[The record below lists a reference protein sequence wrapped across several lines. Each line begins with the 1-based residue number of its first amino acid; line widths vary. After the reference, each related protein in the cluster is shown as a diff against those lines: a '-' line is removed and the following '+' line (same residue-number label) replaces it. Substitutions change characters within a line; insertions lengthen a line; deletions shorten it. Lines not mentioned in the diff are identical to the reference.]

1 MPAVLLVRW
10 YNKDKHIFA
19 EKPRFLRIRNN
30 RGFSQSN
37 YFLQPSILC
46 LEEGRS
52 IIKKT
57 LTIVVVCDVLGQ
69 ENNGTTIAA
78 MHLIRA
84 LRNKGHHVRVV
95 CSDIFRVGEQDY
107 YIVPQLNLGPINK
120 YVKKNGVVPATPA
133 KRILDAAMDGADL
146 VHIMMPLALGS
157 AAAAMAK
164 RKRIPITA
172 GFHCQ
177 AENVT
182 SHIVMKD
189 FLPANRIAYRIFYR
203 NLYRHCV
210 CIHYPSQ
217 FICDTFE
224 AIVGPTPHRIISNG
238 VDPIFTP
245 DVSEKPPE
253 FQDKFVILF
262 TGRYSPEKCHR
273 VLIDATALSAYKD
286 RIQLIFAGS
295 GPLEDALK
303 RRAKRRGISVPV
315 MNFFS
320 RKDQIEAI
328 ACLEAIA
335 CGKVPL
341 IADSPRSATRY
352 FALSNRNLFHYND
365 PADLARK
372 MDWWLEHPKERA
384 SCASSYLG
392 YAVHFDF
399 QSCMDQMEQMMI
411 EAAEVQNEQT

>member
-1 MPAVLLVRW
+1 MNESAFDLST
-10 YNKDKHIFA
+10 K
-19 EKPRFLRIRNN
+19 
-30 RGFSQSN
+30 QSKSVV
-37 YFLQPSILC
+37 P
-46 LEEGRS
+46 GR
-52 IIKKT
+52 KKV
-57 LTIVVVCDVLGQ
+57 LTIVIVCDVLGQ

-120 YVKKNGVVPATPA
+120 YVKKNGVVPATPD

-262 TGRYSPEKCHR
+262 TGRYSPEKSHR

-320 RKDQIEAI
+320 RKDLVEILRYTDLYVHPAEVEIEAI

-352 FALSNRNLFHYND
+352 FALSSRNLFHYND

-384 SCASSYLG
+384 FCASSYLG

>member
-1 MPAVLLVRW
+1 M
-10 YNKDKHIFA
+10 I
-19 EKPRFLRIRNN
+19 
-30 RGFSQSN
+30 
-37 YFLQPSILC
+37 
-46 LEEGRS
+46 
-52 IIKKT
+52 
-57 LTIVVVCDVLGQ
+57 
-69 ENNGTTIAA
+69 
-78 MHLIRA
+78 
-84 LRNKGHHVRVV
+84 
-95 CSDIFRVGEQDY
+95 
-107 YIVPQLNLGPINK
+107 
-120 YVKKNGVVPATPA
+120 
-133 KRILDAAMDGADL
+133 
-146 VHIMMPLALGS
+146 
-157 AAAAMAK
+157 
-164 RKRIPITA
+164 
-172 GFHCQ
+172 
-177 AENVT
+177 
-182 SHIVMKD
+182 
-189 FLPANRIAYRIFYR
+189 
-203 NLYRHCV
+203 
-210 CIHYPSQ
+210 
-217 FICDTFE
+217 E
-224 AIVGPTPHRIISNG
+224 ART
-238 VDPIFTP
+238 

-320 RKDQIEAI
+320 RKDLVEILRYTDLYVHPAEVEIEAI

-352 FALSNRNLFHYND
+352 FALSSRNLFHYND